1 MKRSTRILLAI
12 AVAAITFGT
21 LQATVGP
28 RYYGEWQGN
37 NHHHCGWYDNDKNDK
52 TNDEKTTE

>member
-21 LQATVGP
+21 LRATVGP
-28 RYYGEWQGN
+28 RYYDGWQGN
-37 NHHHCGWYDNDKNDK
+37 NHHHCGWYDSDKDDK
-52 TNDEKTTE
+52 TNDDKTTE